1 MNKFKLPGAI
11 LLLLLILS
19 GLLITFSQPSA
30 SSSSGSPSSSSPS
43 SVSSSSLVIS
53 SSSSSNSSTSSI
65 PPSSSIANVTLSF
78 VSNQG
83 TAVNAI
89 TAQPGN
95 VITAPT
101 NPTRSGYTFA
111 GWFSDEALTTSY
123 TFSTMPSQ
131 ATILYAK
138 WTINQYTITFN
149 SNEGS
154 LVTAITQDFD
164 TAVFAPTNPTRTGY
178 TFAGWFSDE
187 ALTTAYSF
195 TTMPSQSITLYAKWT
210 ISQYSINFNSTGGS
224 AVDRITQDFG
234 TSVSAPTNP
243 TWTGYT
249 FTGWLNISLTPYTF
263 TTMPSQNI
271 TLYAGWTINQ
281 YTITFDSNEGT
292 SVTAITQDFDTAV
305 SAPTNPTRTGYTF
318 AGWFSDEALT
328 SAYTFSTMPSQATT
342 LYAKWTGNPYSI
354 SYSYKTIQ
362 TQQFEYV
369 VAGGFFSLGMTPTNQ
384 VYAWGYNAN
393 GQLGDDTTANKS
405 TPTRITFTGL
415 QVGETIEQISA
426 GSSHSLAVTS
436 TGRVY
441 AWGLNVMGRIGDGT
455 TEIKL
460 IPTLITFTGL
470 EVGETIKQVNASSVH
485 SIALTTNGR
494 VYAWGGNMSG
504 RLGDGTSDN
513 KLIPT
518 LVSFTGLQEGEK
530 IRHVSSIGNHNLA
543 VTTNGRLFAWGR
555 NDFGGS
561 LGDGT
566 TVDKYTPTLI
576 TFTGLE
582 VGETIEQISTGNSHS
597 LVLTTNGRVY
607 AWGLN
612 NEGQVGD
619 GTTVNKLIPTLI
631 SFTGLEAG
639 ETIEQVSGGSG
650 YSHALTTNGRV
661 YSWGSNYNGQ
671 LGDGTDLTR
680 ISPTLIAFTGL
691 QAGETIEKVSGGNG
705 LHSLVVTTNGRIYAW
720 GRNAEGQLVAP
731 LILII
736 TTPKFIDMSVTTIA
750 LINNYLT
757 VNYNDAI
764 TLVDPNLEG
773 YDFAGWFMDD
783 ALTIPYNLTTM
794 PANDVTL
801 YASFNPEA

>member
-1 MNKFKLPGAI
+1 
-11 LLLLLILS
+11 
-19 GLLITFSQPSA
+19 
-30 SSSSGSPSSSSPS
+30 
-43 SVSSSSLVIS
+43 
-53 SSSSSNSSTSSI
+53 
-65 PPSSSIANVTLSF
+65 
-78 VSNQG
+78 
-83 TAVNAI
+83 
-89 TAQPGN
+89 
-95 VITAPT
+95 VITAPV

-111 GWFSDEALTTSY
+111 GWFSDEALTTAY

-131 ATILYAK
+131 ATTLYAK
-138 WTINQYTITFN
+138 WTINEYTITFN
-149 SNEGS
+149 SNGGTS
-154 LVTAITQDFD
+154 VTAITQDFG
-164 TAVFAPTNPTRTGY
+164 TAVTAPVNPTRSGY

-187 ALTTAYSF
+187 ALTTTYTF
-195 TTMPSQSITLYAKWT
+195 TTMPSQATTLYAKWT

-234 TSVSAPTNP
+234 TTVSAPTNP

-249 FTGWLNISLTPYTF
+249 FTGWLTSSLTPYTF

-281 YTITFDSNEGT
+281 YTITFDSNDGS
-292 SVTAITQDFDTAV
+292 SVTAITQDFGTSV
-305 SAPTNPTRTGYTF
+305 SAPTNPTRTGYIF

-328 SAYTFSTMPSQATT
+328 TAYTFSTMPSQATN
-342 LYAKWTGNPYSI
+342 LYAKWTGIPYSI

-369 VAGGFFSLGMTPTNQ
+369 IPGFEFSLGMTPTNQ
-384 VYAWGYNAN
+384 VYAWGGNGS
-393 GQLGDDTTANKS
+393 GQLGDGTTANNS
-405 TPTRITFTGL
+405 TSTLIIFPGL
-415 QVGETIEQISA
+415 QVGETIEQIST
-426 GSSHSLAVTS
+426 GSAHSLAVTS
-436 TGRVY
+436 TGRLY
-441 AWGLNVMGRIGDGT
+441 AWGRNNIGQLGDGT
-455 TEIKL
+455 TVNKL
-460 IPTLITFTGL
+460 IPTLISFTGL
-470 EVGETIKQVNASSVH
+470 EAGEMIEQVNASLSY

-494 VYAWGGNMSG
+494 VYAWGGNG
-504 RLGDGTSDN
+504 GGQLGDGTTVN

-518 LVSFTGLQEGEK
+518 LISFTGLEVGEK
-530 IRHVSSIGNHNLA
+530 IKHVSSIGNHNLA
-543 VTTNGRLFAWGR
+543 ITTNDRLFAWGR
-555 NDFGGS
+555 NNAGQ

-597 LVLTTNGRVY
+597 LALTTNGRVY

-639 ETIEQVSGGSG
+639 ETIEQVSGGGG

-661 YSWGSNYNGQ
+661 YSWGSNFNGQ

-691 QAGETIEKVSGGNG
+691 QAGETIEQVSGGNG

-720 GRNAEGQLVAP
+720 GRNAEGQLGSP
-731 LILII
+731 I
-736 TTPKFIDMSVTTIA
+736 TLFISTPKFIDMSVTTTT
-750 LINNYLT
+750 LVNNYHT
-757 VNYNDAI
+757 VNFGDTIAS
-764 TLVDPNLEG
+764 TLPNPTLQG
-773 YDFAGWFMDD
+773 YVFAGWFMDE
-783 ALTIPYNLTTM
+783 ALTTPYNLTTM
-794 PANDVTL
+794 PANDVML